1 MVRCDLLHAPPIELG
16 PTPIRRR
23 YSHSQER
30 TEAAAPGMRLP
41 EWCRNEDK
49 DDQLWKLLDNYWAGP
64 YRTIF
69 SEGVIAGFM
78 QWKVTHFVVQD
89 DDDDDTDDEGA
100 A

>member
-1 MVRCDLLHAPPIELG
+1 MW
-16 PTPIRRR
+16 
-23 YSHSQER
+23 
-30 TEAAAPGMRLP
+30 LP

-49 DDQLWKLLDNYWAGP
+49 DDQLWKVLDNYWGGP

-69 SEGVIAGFM
+69 REGVIAGFM